1 MAAGYRDKDTDSRL
15 AGDNDILTNQEDDVH
30 RIITIRLKDGKVEDN
45 VGSGYYYDDWR
56 LNDGYGQPN
65 SSNEPTNHF
74 LIYCCYRKQFMERA
88 DGRDRMLR
96 GANDN

>member
-30 RIITIRLKDGKVEDN
+30 KIITIRLKDGKVEDN
-45 VGSGYYYDDWR
+45 VGSGYYYDDWP
-56 LNDGYGQPN
+56 LND
-65 SSNEPTNHF
+65 PTNHF
-74 LIYCCYRKQFMERA
+74 LIYCCYRKQFIERA